1 EEKVIETSAFSS
13 RDTTLGGM
21 REAPL
26 SRSDRAIQTVLGLAF
41 IAAGVLK
48 ILDPLAFAISIA
60 RLRLLP
66 ASTAGE
72 LAIVLPWLEVVTAVA
87 LFLPKYRRAA
97 LCLLAS
103 LLIVFTS
110 VLGIALIRGTAA
122 SCGCFGRSDG
132 FLNRA
137 DVAVARNVALLALA
151 IVLIRRKPT
160 SPA

>member
-1 EEKVIETSAFSS
+1 TNIPRDIFPAPSGRLPRDRFPRATARSWSIAPMNSASPRSGWVSGSEEKVIETSAFSS

-41 IAAGVLK
+41 LAAGVLK

-87 LFLPKYRRAA
+87 LFLPKY
-97 LCLLAS
+97 
-103 LLIVFTS
+103 
-110 VLGIALIRGTAA
+110 
-122 SCGCFGRSDG
+122 
-132 FLNRA
+132 
-137 DVAVARNVALLALA
+137 
-151 IVLIRRKPT
+151 
-160 SPA
+160 